1 MAKQNKRNR
10 KTADT
15 ESKPAWRGRDWIW
28 ALALA
33 LGVFVVYTQVW
44 WAGFN
49 WDDNLVFTANP
60 VIVGPMGL
68 KEIWT
73 TNAADICPLTLT
85 TFWIEHALWGLNPLP
100 YHLVN
105 VLLHAA
111 DAIVL
116 WRVLRLLA
124 IPGAWLGAALWALH
138 PVQVESVAW
147 IAEMKNTESALFYLL
162 AILFFLRCLGV
173 PQRKGNYALALIFAA
188 LAMASKSST
197 IVLPLVLV
205 LAAWWKQGRWDWHT
219 VLRVAP
225 VLFLSAATGLV
236 TLWTQGLYFAAHSNT
251 VNMPCWQERL
261 AIAGDVVWFYLGKLA
276 WPDPLMAVYPRW
288 QIDELTWM
296 SYLPSVAAIAVLMV
310 FWFYRRSWTRAWF
323 FAYAYFLVALV
334 PVMGLALNTYFNLSF
349 VADHFQYL
357 AAMGPMA
364 LAGAGMVRLADR
376 IAPGEWW
383 PGLSIGAGVLLVLGV
398 VSGERAGVYQSEEIL
413 WTDTLQKNP
422 ACWLGHNNLGN
433 LLHHE
438 GRIEEAVA
446 HLEEA
451 LKLMPDFADAHANV
465 ANIYFQLGRLDEAQ
479 AHYQAALRSD
489 PDFPNAHYNFGLLL
503 SQQGRQAEAIEHF
516 QRALELNPN
525 FPEAHNGLGIAYVR
539 ANRIADAIVQFQAA
553 LQERPGYDD
562 AQKNLAR
569 MESLG
574 TPAAK

>member
-1 MAKQNKRNR
+1 
-10 KTADT
+10 
-15 ESKPAWRGRDWIW
+15 
-28 ALALA
+28 
-33 LGVFVVYTQVW
+33 
-44 WAGFN
+44 
-49 WDDNLVFTANP
+49 
-60 VIVGPMGL
+60 
-68 KEIWT
+68 
-73 TNAADICPLTLT
+73 
-85 TFWIEHALWGLNPLP
+85 
-100 YHLVN
+100 
-105 VLLHAA
+105 
-111 DAIVL
+111 
-116 WRVLRLLA
+116 
-124 IPGAWLGAALWALH
+124 
-138 PVQVESVAW
+138 
-147 IAEMKNTESALFYLL
+147 
-162 AILFFLRCLGV
+162 
-173 PQRKGNYALALIFAA
+173 
-188 LAMASKSST
+188 
-197 IVLPLVLV
+197 
-205 LAAWWKQGRWDWHT
+205 
-219 VLRVAP
+219 
-225 VLFLSAATGLV
+225 
-236 TLWTQGLYFAAHSNT
+236 
-251 VNMPCWQERL
+251 
-261 AIAGDVVWFYLGKLA
+261 
-276 WPDPLMAVYPRW
+276 
-288 QIDELTWM
+288 
-296 SYLPSVAAIAVLMV
+296 LPSVAAIAVLMV